1 MRLLT
6 LTDSLLSRRCP
17 LPSPRH
23 PTMIIRVAS
32 VCECKGRARAF
43 VRIRDTAWMVENQ
56 FRLVSTR
63 KRAPDQWDSQ
73 FPTIIGKK
81 RVDFDFVF
89 FFSSSFHFRSERAS
103 LCNIRWYLCMN
114 GICLRCSVSLPPYC
128 VTLLRRLLRLR
139 RNDGSGK
146 HAIWFVSIMV
156 SIGTGPLCS
165 VPS

>member
-89 FFSSSFHFRSERAS
+89 FSLHLSIFVLKEHLYVIFGDICVWMAS
-103 LCNIRWYLCMN
+103 ACAALCLCRRTVW
-114 GICLRCSVSLPPYC
+114 RCC
-128 VTLLRRLLRLR
+128 
-139 RNDGSGK
+139 GGC
-146 HAIWFVSIMV
+146 FVYDVMMAVENMPFDSYQ
-156 SIGTGPLCS
+156 
-165 VPS
+165 